1 MRTLLL
7 NRFDLT
13 PEGKLVERAEIGEEG
28 YAENVEYNLSMHPNS
43 EGISL
48 EWYGEDDT
56 TISLE
61 EYLELVDDSNLE
73 L

>member
-7 NRFDLT
+7 KRFDLT
-13 PEGKLVERAEIGEEG
+13 PNGKLVERAEIGEEG
-28 YAENVEYNLSMHPNS
+28 YAENVEYELTMHENE
-43 EGISL
+43 EGVSI

-61 EYLELVDDSNLE
+61 EYLELLE
-73 L
+73 DAEF